1 MKRIIFLVLSFLS
14 SSIMVYARNNYA
26 TSSTRSKLIL
36 CKAYP
41 AHNIHNQNVHSSH
54 AAHFSHR
61 SHYSSRVSHN
71 SAIGETQTKIATNA
85 MEVKADSTSHL
96 SKKQI
101 DFIHKKLC
109 KEYKTEAN
117 KINILRAYKSDRGDI
132 YHESTSSIKYGVI
145 NVIYLKVE
153 FDNGIYEYL
162 IPLNKKQEFFM
173 LITNHQDY
181 SKTKYSW
188 MNKIEHQ

>member
-1 MKRIIFLVLSFLS
+1 MLPHQQ
-14 SSIMVYARNNYA
+14 
-26 TSSTRSKLIL
+26 
-36 CKAYP
+36 AYP

-54 AAHFSHR
+54 AAHFSFFF
-61 SHYSSRVSHN
+61 HYSSRVSHN

-117 KINILRAYKSDRGDI
+117 KINILRVYKSDRGDI
-132 YHESTSSIKYGVI
+132 YYESTSSIKYGVI

-173 LITNHQDY
+173 LIIGWRIFPHY
-181 SKTKYSW
+181 SYYFQILINDSY
-188 MNKIEHQ
+188 NS